1 MPIGSRILVA
11 RIIDL
16 CLQGIMSS
24 GVRLSPGPGALLG
37 LVFCD
42 HSPVTM
48 RVGTGLPRTE
58 FGFLSGSGSY

>member
-16 CLQGIMSS
+16 CLEGIMPS
-24 GVRLSPGPGALLG
+24 GVRLSTGLGALLG

-48 RVGTGLPRTE
+48 RVGAGLPRTE

>member
-1 MPIGSRILVA
+1 MP
-11 RIIDL
+11 
-16 CLQGIMSS
+16 S
-24 GVRLSPGPGALLG
+24 GVRLSTGLGALLG

-48 RVGTGLPRTE
+48 RVGAGLPRTE